1 MAQPMYKEQLVA
13 LIVPVYALPEN
24 QASLA
29 IPYQPVQITVNIY
42 TFNDV

>member
-13 LIVPVYALPEN
+13 LIVPVYALSEN

-29 IPYQPVQITVNIY
+29 IPYQPVQITVSIY